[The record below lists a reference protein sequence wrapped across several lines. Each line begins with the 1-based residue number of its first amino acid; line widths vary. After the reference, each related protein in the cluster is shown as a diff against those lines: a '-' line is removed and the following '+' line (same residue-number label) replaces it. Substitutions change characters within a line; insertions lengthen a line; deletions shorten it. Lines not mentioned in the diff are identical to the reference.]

1 MKKLEVNTRLR
12 SILEPSGTGRWYPHG
27 DALFT
32 IPKHEPEAGL
42 LRRHLIPEVGHVFVS
57 GDYAAFEPRLLAHQS
72 SDPELIKACNA
83 PDLYDHLKPLLRVPD
98 RDTAKQAL
106 LAFMYGRSPAL
117 FAESLPLPLPDG
129 HRIYAAIEAA
139 LPVAMAY
146 RERVHATETISART
160 MGGWR
165 RVRGTESRA
174 KFARMAFNL
183 KMQGSAGDLLRKLLR
198 DLNGSLPPG
207 ASVVHQEFD
216 AVVVT
221 CPVDMAVTIE
231 PLLKLTMEN
240 VASLSVPLRVKTK
253 HGATLADVS

>member
-1 MKKLEVNTRLR
+1 M
-12 SILEPSGTGRWYPHG
+12 
-27 DALFT
+27 
-32 IPKHEPEAGL
+32 L

-83 PDLYDHLKPLLRVPD
+83 ADVYDHLKPLLRVPD
-98 RDTAKQAL
+98 RDTAKQAV
-106 LAFMYGRSPAL
+106 LAFMYGRSPSL

-129 HRIYAAIEAA
+129 HRIYEALEAA
-139 LPVAMAY
+139 LPTAIAY
-146 RERVHATETISART
+146 RERVQAIETMSART

-198 DLNGSLPPG
+198 DLNGSLPQG
-207 ASVVHQEFD
+207 ARVVHQEFD

-231 PLLKLTMEN
+231 PLLKQTMEN
-240 VASLSVPLRVKTK
+240 VASLGVPLRVKTK